1 MRVRVSN
8 LSECH
13 SSVLDW
19 EAVDVGEVDEDEAG
33 SGTEDAADVV
43 LDVLDARDPA
53 ASRSAHLEEVVRGLD
68 KKMLLVL
75 NKVGE
80 YPAVLPCCPCGY
92 HIRVRCDF
100 LTRGGGVQTRAR
112 ERLPRRGLLR

>member
-19 EAVDVGEVDEDEAG
+19 EAVGVGEVDEDEAG

-43 LDVLDARDPA
+43 LRKLSDW
-53 ASRSAHLEEVVRGLD
+53 EG
-68 KKMLLVL
+68 
-75 NKVGE
+75 N
-80 YPAVLPCCPCGY
+80 
-92 HIRVRCDF
+92 
-100 LTRGGGVQTRAR
+100 
-112 ERLPRRGLLR
+112 RR